1 MKPFDAAWLVLKNFV
16 FEPGKGVGYFD
27 PETGETKLNL
37 SHPYWSAFHTDSDD
51 GPSNIDAYA
60 ESRLNPVLEH
70 EETHRLIDGE
80 LKDAVKEGIL
90 PRDRYRSAHEIGAY
104 ALSQSRFGDPYQATR
119 HASKLTGGHRNVKQH
134 FPEGTTPYAGVDGT
148 GSFQP
153 KPIVSDDLPYDFPE
167 RYPGQARW
175 LEDFE

>member
-37 SHPYWSAFHTDSDD
+37 SHPYWSAFHPRSDD
-51 GPSNIDAYA
+51 GPGNIDAYT
-60 ESRLNPVLEH
+60 EDRVNPVFEH
-70 EETHRLIDGE
+70 EETHRLIDDE
-80 LKDAVKEGIL
+80 LKDAVREGIL

-119 HASKLTGGHRNVKQH
+119 HASKLTGGHHNVKRH
-134 FPEGTTPYAGVDGT
+134 FPEGTTPYAGVDET

-153 KPIVSDDLPYDFPE
+153 KPIVSDALPYTFPE
-167 RYPGQARW
+167 RYPGQVRW